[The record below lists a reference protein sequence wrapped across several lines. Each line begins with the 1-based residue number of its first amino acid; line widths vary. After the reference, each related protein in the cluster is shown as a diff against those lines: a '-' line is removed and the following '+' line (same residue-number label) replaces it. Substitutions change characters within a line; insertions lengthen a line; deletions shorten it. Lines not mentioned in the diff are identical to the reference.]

1 MFESRLALHSNY
13 VPSRFEIEHL
23 ARIWWHEYYDV
34 HFYCY
39 VCNQVGGTELQLM
52 TFAAERL
59 NMLKAELG
67 DELWEV
73 IAVESEK
80 RYGESRPDQDT
91 WQMFLRGEALEES
104 LFEDS

>member
-13 VPSRFEIEHL
+13 VPNCFELQHL

-52 TFAAERL
+52 QFAAERL
-59 NMLKAELG
+59 KMLKGELG
-67 DELWEV
+67 IESWEE
-73 IAVESEK
+73 IAIESEK

-91 WQMFLRGEALEES
+91 WQMFLKGEALGES
-104 LFEDS
+104 LLES